1 MTQSIH
7 GAHSSVQAAP
17 IAVALPVPRVH
28 PHDADRHRF
37 PDASGARPKVILLDR
52 GVPSDALHERLQ
64 VELDVT
70 ARLSLPLEPTEIE
83 AALAAHR
90 PGMLL
95 STAPLETL
103 DNSLMKACFEHRVR
117 IFVLALPAYGLLGP
131 ARLHRFGG
139 VPWLRLG
146 WPGRYP
152 VGASVKRAVDVLV
165 VLAAVPLVLSI
176 VLLISA
182 VICWDGPPLYC
193 QERVGEG
200 GRTFRLVKL
209 RTIRVGAELD
219 TGPVFADQ
227 NDART
232 TRVGRMLR
240 RLRLDELPQLWN
252 VLRGEMSLVGPRP
265 ERPEFIVDFR
275 CLPHYET
282 RHLIR
287 PGITGIAQLTGGYSA
302 TAEEKLRCDL
312 LYVNCRSL
320 RLDFQLLLMTVVDLV
335 RGFPRG

>member
-1 MTQSIH
+1 MTQSIR
-7 GAHSSVQAAP
+7 AAQSSGQTAP
-17 IAVALPVPRVH
+17 VATALLPHARPSEAESRRFPAPSGTRPRV
-28 PHDADRHRF
+28 
-37 PDASGARPKVILLDR
+37 VILESGTSSDISHDRLD
-52 GVPSDALHERLQ
+52 E
-64 VELDVT
+64 ELDIV
-70 ARLSLPLEPTEIE
+70 ARLKLPLETTEVE
-83 AALAAHR
+83 AVFAAHR
-90 PGMLL
+90 PSMLL

-103 DNSLMKACFEHRVR
+103 DNSFMRACFEHRVR

-146 WPGRYP
+146 WLDRHH
-152 VGASVKRAVDVLV
+152 VGALAKRALDVLL
-165 VLAAVPLVLSI
+165 VLASAPLVLTA
-176 VLLISA
+176 VLLISS
-182 VICWDGPPLYC
+182 VICWDGPPLYF
-193 QERVGEG
+193 QDRVGEG

-209 RTIRVGAELD
+209 RTMRVDAERHS
-219 TGPVFADQ
+219 GPVLAGE
-227 NDART
+227 NDSRT
-232 TRVGRMLR
+232 TRVGRTLR

-275 CLPHYET
+275 RLPHYET

-302 TAEEKLRCDL
+302 TVEEKLRCDL
-312 LYVNCRSL
+312 LYMNCRSL
-320 RLDFQLLLMTVVDLV
+320 RLDLKLLTLTAVDLV